1 MFKVTESR
9 DFYPFLKKKT
19 FNSQSSFK
27 KNQIFTEL
35 ITTQPMDDSELV
47 SEPKFKNLFDM
58 KVSISVTILAFKEQ
72 I

>member
-1 MFKVTESR
+1 
-9 DFYPFLKKKT
+9 
-19 FNSQSSFK
+19 
-27 KNQIFTEL
+27 
-35 ITTQPMDDSELV
+35 MDDSELV